1 MKIVQVVKSYSRNH
15 TQNYKPNLFI
25 FETNLENKPEQL
37 SEVVVISENNKRLRF
52 LESHLKSIKLSY
64 QDEIIIHTLIQEAEG
79 GFKKMEDNESEKMN
93 EIEEN
98 EECHE
103 IICKFFIKGT
113 CRFGERCFNSHNV
126 AQREC
131 DSKDVGSSQ
140 NVLELT
146 DENAAGNPNSKSHSK
161 QKKNNKITAGETP
174 TCNKKP
180 PMKTATDVIN
190 RIQWDEKL
198 HPEDFTVGYLD
209 RFLGVIENSYSSFNW
224 EDITLVDESILAI
237 PRHRIQYFKY
247 HDEIVWNKNN
257 RLDTVFGST
266 GSKQTILDIIEKP
279 EHKEV
284 LEN

>member
-1 MKIVQVVKSYSRNH
+1 M
-15 TQNYKPNLFI
+15 
-25 FETNLENKPEQL
+25 
-37 SEVVVISENNKRLRF
+37 VISENDKRLRF
-52 LESHLKSIKLSY
+52 LENHLMSIKLSY
-64 QDEIIIHTLIQEAEG
+64 QDEVIIHTLIQEAEG
-79 GFKKMEDNESEKMN
+79 GFKKMKEDNESEKTN
-93 EIEEN
+93 EKEEN

-113 CRFGERCFNSHNV
+113 CRFGEQCFNSHNV

-131 DSKDVGSSQ
+131 DSKDVESSQ
-140 NVLELT
+140 NVLELA
-146 DENAAGNPNSKSHSK
+146 DENAAGNPKSKSHSK
-161 QKKNNKITAGETP
+161 QKKNNKITAGEKP
-174 TCNKKP
+174 NKKP

-247 HDEIVWNKNN
+247 HDEIVWDKNN

-266 GSKQTILDIIEKP
+266 GCKQTILDIIEKA